1 VHVESILFFSATPI
15 GCVLIDLVAGLPIE
29 YPEPMINSGFRRL
42 LALAVG
48 LLAAGCGLDDA
59 KRNPVTAHQKP
70 LAPSGAI
77 EVVLEVDA
85 PLGNITVA
93 PTQKPL
99 APWVAT
105 PEERVFFTF
114 HPATKPAVHVAEV
127 MPDGSFEAFPDAAW
141 QEQRDDRPYFVS
153 PLSLRADRKG
163 RLWVLDH
170 GDFGKETP
178 SLTAFDLTTR
188 EMVHRVEFP
197 KDIANWGSM
206 LNDFWVDDEREVV
219 YIADTSVYD
228 FDPALIVYDIA
239 SKGATRFLEDHPSV
253 KAEDHH
259 MVVQG
264 RFIKVYGKPLQI
276 AVDSIA
282 LSADGSMLYYG
293 PLTGSRMYR
302 IDTASLRDPSLDEE
316 TLASRVQEHG
326 FKPSTDGIAA
336 DSVGNLYLT
345 AIEHDAI
352 WVMRP
357 DGSLHVLA
365 QDPELLSW
373 PDGVHLSPDER
384 YLYVTASELQHVLG
398 ADLDALPTQ
407 RPFRILRIP
416 LPADWN

>member
-1 VHVESILFFSATPI
+1 VN
-15 GCVLIDLVAGLPIE
+15 
-29 YPEPMINSGFRRL
+29 YPRSWPT
-42 LALAVG
+42 LALTVG
-48 LLAAGCGLDDA
+48 LFAAACGLDEA
-59 KRNPVTAHQKP
+59 KRNPVTADQKP

-77 EVVLEVDA
+77 EVVIELDT
-85 PLGNITVA
+85 PPGNVTVA

-99 APWVAT
+99 APAGVAT
-105 PEERVFFTF
+105 DERIFFTF
-114 HPATKPAVHVAEV
+114 HPAVKSPIRVAEV
-127 MPDGSFEAFPDAAW
+127 MPGGTFDAFPDAEW
-141 QEQRDDRPYFVS
+141 QGPREHGPYFVS
-153 PLSLRADRKG
+153 PLSLRADRNG

-170 GDFGKETP
+170 GDFGSKTP
-178 SLTAFDLTTR
+178 SLTAFDIASR
-188 EMVHRVEFP
+188 KMVHRFEFP

-206 LNDFWVDDEREVV
+206 LNDFWVDDEREIV
-219 YIADTSVYD
+219 YIADTSAYD
-228 FDPALIVYDIA
+228 FDPALIVHDINSGIA
-239 SKGATRFLEDHPSV
+239 RRILEDHPSV
-253 KAEDHH
+253 KPEDHH

-264 RFIKVYGKPLQI
+264 RYIKVFGIPLQV

-316 TLASRVQEHG
+316 TQASRVQEHG

-357 DGSLHVLA
+357 DGSLQVLA

-398 ADLDALPTQ
+398 ADLDALPSQ

-416 LPADWN
+416 LPAGLQ

>member
-1 VHVESILFFSATPI
+1 
-15 GCVLIDLVAGLPIE
+15 
-29 YPEPMINSGFRRL
+29 M
-42 LALAVG
+42 
-48 LLAAGCGLDDA
+48 
-59 KRNPVTAHQKP
+59 
-70 LAPSGAI
+70 
-77 EVVLEVDA
+77 
-85 PLGNITVA
+85 
-93 PTQKPL
+93 
-99 APWVAT
+99 
-105 PEERVFFTF
+105 
-114 HPATKPAVHVAEV
+114 
-127 MPDGSFEAFPDAAW
+127 
-141 QEQRDDRPYFVS
+141 
-153 PLSLRADRKG
+153 
-163 RLWVLDH
+163 LDH

-178 SLTAFDLTTR
+178 SLTAFAITSR

-206 LNDFWVDDEREVV
+206 LNDFWIDDDREVV

-228 FDPALIVYDIA
+228 FDPALVVYDIA
-239 SKGATRFLEDHPSV
+239 SKGATRILEHHRSV
-253 KAEDHH
+253 KPEGHH
-259 MVVQG
+259 MVVQD
-264 RFIKVYGKPLQI
+264 RFVKVYGKPLQI

-302 IDTASLRDPSLDEE
+302 IDTASLRDPSLDDE
-316 TLASRVQEHG
+316 TLASRVQQHG

-357 DGSLHVLA
+357 DGSLQVLA

>member
-1 VHVESILFFSATPI
+1 MTNPAS
-15 GCVLIDLVAGLPIE
+15 
-29 YPEPMINSGFRRL
+29 RRL

-70 LAPSGAI
+70 LAPSAAI
-77 EVVLEVDA
+77 EVVLELDT
-85 PLGNITVA
+85 PPGNVTVA

-99 APWVAT
+99 APSGVAT
-105 PEERVFFTF
+105 GERVFFTF

-141 QEQRDDRPYFVS
+141 QEEREDGPYFVS

-170 GDFGKETP
+170 GDFGKEAP

-239 SKGATRFLEDHPSV
+239 SKGATRILEDHRSV
-253 KAEDHH
+253 KPEDHH
-259 MVVQG
+259 MVVQD

-282 LSADGSMLYYG
+282 LSADGTELYYG
-293 PLTGSRMYR
+293 PMTGAHMYR
-302 IDTASLRDPSLDEE
+302 IDTASLRDPSLDDAA
-316 TLASRVQEHG
+316 LASRVQEHG
-326 FKPSTDGIAA
+326 TKPSTDGIAA
-336 DSVGNLYLT
+336 DAAGNLYLT

-357 DGSLHVLA
+357 DGSSRVLA
-365 QDPELLSW
+365 QDAELLSW
-373 PDGVHLSPDER
+373 PDGVHLSSDGR
-384 YLYVTASELQHVLG
+384 SLYVTASELQHVLG

-416 LPADWN
+416 LPDDWN